1 MCGICGYVGTQ
12 LLSDDELKVMNDTM
26 YHRGPDDYGIW
37 NSQFSDY
44 FVGMAHRRLAIMD
57 LSMLGHQPMCTDDGN
72 VSIVFNGE
80 IYNFLELREEL
91 LKKGYSFKSRCDTE
105 VLLYSYCEWQ
115 EDMLQKLEGMFA
127 FAIYDQKRCR
137 LLLARDRMGEKPLYF
152 SWNKKNLVFAS
163 GLSPIMKYPY
173 FSKKIRKDILAG
185 YLCNKFILSPDT
197 IFEDVWKLEAGGYLI
212 WEKGEVN
219 VLHYWNAWEKY
230 QEKSQ
235 KMVKSF
241 SEAKDTLRGLLDSS
255 VRRRMVAD
263 VPIGIFLSG
272 GIDSSLVAATAQQ
285 QSAVPIKTFT
295 IGFHEKKRDEAP
307 RARKISEYLGTE
319 HTEVYISYDD
329 VVNLVESIPLYFD
342 EPFADSSQI
351 PTMLVSELARK
362 QVTVALAGE
371 GGDELFCGYKRYD
384 WVKISQ
390 YLDGI
395 GYLGNKILNLPGV
408 ASLDLKSKLPT
419 RSRIFLDNREPG
431 YKTQYFSMAREEVAK
446 RLVSWDSKRAQHSCE
461 RVIDVKDWQVRRML
475 VDQQQY
481 LPDEILQKSDKAS
494 MKYSLEL
501 RCPLLDYHI
510 VEYLYQIPQ
519 KYKYHNGNK
528 KYILKQLAYE
538 KIPKKLLDM
547 PKKGFSVPIAMWLR
561 EPLNYKLHRYAD
573 PSILDKQGLFVSSEI
588 EKLIFLVENCDDI
601 IYPTILWNFYVF
613 QMWYQMYIED
623 LWNVV

>member
-12 LLSDDELKVMNDTM
+12 LLSDNELSIMNNTM

-37 NSQFSDY
+37 NTQFSDHS
-44 FVGMAHRRLAIMD
+44 VGMAHRRLAIMD
-57 LSMLGHQPMCTDDGN
+57 LSMLGHQPMFTEDRN
-72 VSIVFNGE
+72 ISIVFNGE
-80 IYNFLELREEL
+80 IYNFLELKEEL
-91 LKKGYSFKSRCDTE
+91 LEKGYSFKSKCDTE

-115 EDMLQKLEGMFA
+115 EGMLQKLEGMFA
-127 FAIYDQKRCR
+127 FAIYDQIRNR
-137 LLLARDRMGEKPLYF
+137 LFLARDRMGEKPLYF
-152 SWNKKNLVFAS
+152 YWKNNNLVFAS
-163 GLSPIMKYPY
+163 GLSPIMKYPH
-173 FSKKIRKDILAG
+173 FRKKIRKDILAG

-197 IFEDVWKLEAGGYLI
+197 VFENVWKLEAGGYLI
-212 WEKGEVN
+212 WEKGEVK
-219 VLHYWNAWEKY
+219 VLQYWNAWEKY
-230 QEKSQ
+230 KEKSQ
-235 KMVKSF
+235 NMVKSF
-241 SEAKDTLRGLLDSS
+241 SEAKNTLRTLLDCS
-255 VRRRMVAD
+255 VRRRMIAD

-329 VVNLVESIPLYFD
+329 VVNLVDSIPIYFD

-395 GYLGNKILNLPGV
+395 GYLGNKILSFPGV
-408 ASLDLKSKLPT
+408 AALNIKSKLPT
-419 RSRIFLDNREPG
+419 RGRVFLDNREPG
-431 YKTQYFSMAREEVAK
+431 YKTQYFSIAREEVAQ
-446 RLVSWDSKRAQHSCE
+446 RLVLYDSKRAQHSCE
-461 RVIDVKDWQVRRML
+461 EVIDVKDWQVRRML

-538 KIPKKLLDM
+538 KIPKELLDM

-561 EPLNYKLHRYAD
+561 EPLNDKLHRYAD
-573 PSILDKQGLFVSSEI
+573 PIILEKQGLFVSNEI
-588 EKLIFLVENCDDI
+588 EKLIFLVESCDDI